1 MNLQVEI
8 FGQLLPG
15 KERRQTLKIDGL
27 ISVREVA
34 AMLGLTSEEIGLIT
48 INGVQSEMED
58 HMDSDSRL
66 CFFPHM
72 SGG

>member
-1 MNLQVEI
+1 MNLRVEV

-15 KERRQTLKIDGL
+15 KERRQTLKIERP

-58 HMDSDSRL
+58 CMDSDSRL

>member
-1 MNLQVEI
+1 VNLEVVV

-15 KERRQTLKIDGL
+15 KQRRQTLEFKKTIMV
-27 ISVREVA
+27 SEVA
-34 AMLGLTSEEIGLIT
+34 DMLGLNPEEVGLIT

-58 HMDSDSRL
+58 QINSDGRL

>member
-1 MNLQVEI
+1 MNLRVEV

-15 KERRQTLKIDGL
+15 KERRQTLKIEGP

-34 AMLGLTSEEIGLIT
+34 TMLGLTSDEIGLIT

-58 HMDSDSRL
+58 RMDADSRL